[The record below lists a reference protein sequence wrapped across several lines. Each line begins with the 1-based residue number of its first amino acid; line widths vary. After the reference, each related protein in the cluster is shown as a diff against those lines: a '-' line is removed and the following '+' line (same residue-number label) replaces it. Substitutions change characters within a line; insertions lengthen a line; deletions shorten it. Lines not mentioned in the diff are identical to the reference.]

1 MDACG
6 GAGWGGEGGGSQGG
20 GGSRGGRSSRL
31 GRARAPRRHVARNL
45 LERGVFGVL
54 ILLALESHG
63 LLARHDVLGVGADL
77 GILLLDLDPALV
89 LVFLLLHDE
98 RVDVRLDLLLL
109 RVARLCLSPV
119 LLDDRLN
126 DLVHHLL
133 LLEELLV
140 GLGLERHL
148 LLHLLVQLRSHRAPI
163 LLAQVF
169 AVRLRLQPALPVRL
183 HRLGHNGLRLGL
195 LGDQVRRLLDLAL
208 ALLVH
213 VRRLQL
219 LLQRPQFLRLLADA
233 LHVLRLAHSLCLAAR
248 DLGGEPLVLLAQHRL
263 SLLRDRRRHQLLRRI
278 HVLLRRLLLVC
289 DPCLDHTAIGTEVL
303 AEHPV
308 GLDRLLELEREIILD
323 PLCRQLRLIPPDL
336 CHRGGRAQVAAFD
349 AQVAA
354 LEARAGGQASNGE
367 LRFTFTV
374 SQPMFPCIHCEHNR
388 RIGASSTP
396 RFWLY
401 IV

>member
-1 MDACG
+1 MGGSACG
-6 GAGWGGEGGGSQGG
+6 RVWGCGVGGEGGGSQGG
-20 GGSRGGRSSRL
+20 GGSRGRRSSRL

-77 GILLLDLDPALV
+77 GVLLLDLDPALV

-248 DLGGEPLVLLAQHRL
+248 ELGGEPLVLLAQHRL
-263 SLLRDRRRHQLLRRI
+263 ALLRDRRRHQLLRRI

-336 CHRGGRAQVAAFD
+336 CHRGGRAQVAA
-349 AQVAA
+349 
-354 LEARAGGQASNGE
+354 LEARAGPSVRSNGE

-374 SQPMFPCIHCEHNR
+374 SQPMFSCIQRNK
-388 RIGASSTP
+388 IGGSEQAQHLVFGST
-396 RFWLY
+396 
-401 IV
+401 

>member
-6 GAGWGGEGGGSQGG
+6 DAGWGGEGGGSQGG

-77 GILLLDLDPALV
+77 GVLLLDLDPALV
-89 LVFLLLHDE
+89 LVFLLLYDE

-109 RVARLCLSPV
+109 RVARLGLSPV

-308 GLDRLLELEREIILD
+308 GLDSLLELEREIILD

-336 CHRGGRAQVAAFD
+336 CHRGGRAQA
-349 AQVAA
+349 AA
-354 LEARAGGQASNGE
+354 LGSARW
-367 LRFTFTV
+367 
-374 SQPMFPCIHCEHNR
+374 P
-388 RIGASSTP
+388 SSAEQ
-396 RFWLY
+396 RN
-401 IV
+401 